1 MTKANN
7 RIGNGELSAAIGRA
21 VDLEKVRIEL
31 LQAYQIDEVGGGS
44 AEDIERIGAP
54 PFPWPVLAGYH
65 DVPRPRPGSGELPS

>member
-7 RIGNGELSAAIGRA
+7 RIGKNELSAAIGRA
-21 VDLEKVRIEL
+21 VSLEKERIEL
-31 LQAYQIDEVGGGS
+31 LHAFQIDEVGGGT

-65 DVPRPRPGSGELPS
+65 EVPRPRPFSGELPE